1 MSGQKLSKRELRDAF
16 GLFATGVTV
25 VTAVSAEGEP
35 LGTTANSFTSVS
47 LDPPALLWCLA
58 SSSSTRAAFV
68 VGAPFAVHVLAHD
81 QRDLALHFARRSRD
95 KFEIDGHWRAKP
107 LPPQVADVLCRFECL
122 VTAVHPAGDHS
133 IIVGE
138 VTAITRHQ
146 GGSALVFFSGRFGSF
161 VSDRGSPHVDV
172 WHNWRDEWV

>member
-1 MSGQKLSKRELRDAF
+1 MAEQRLSKRELRDAF

-25 VTAVSAEGEP
+25 VTAVTPNGEP
-35 LGTTANSFTSVS
+35 VGTTANSFTSVS
-47 LDPPALLWCLA
+47 LEPPLLLWCLA
-58 SSSSTRAAFV
+58 NSSSTRAAFV

-107 LPPQVADVLCRFECL
+107 APPQVADVLCRFECL
-122 VTAVHPAGDHS
+122 VTAVYPAGDHV

-138 VTAITRHQ
+138 VMAVTRQ
-146 GGSALVFFSGRFGSF
+146 EGGSALAFFSGRFGSF
-161 VSDRGSPHVDV
+161 VSDRRSPHVDV
-172 WHNWRDEWV
+172 WHSWRDEWV

>member
-1 MSGQKLSKRELRDAF
+1 MPRQRLSTRDLRDAF

-25 VTAVSAEGEP
+25 VTAVAPNGEP
-35 LGTTANSFTSVS
+35 VGTTANSFTSVS
-47 LDPPALLWCLA
+47 LDPPLLLWCLA
-58 SSSSTRAAFV
+58 NSSSTRAAFH

-95 KFEIDGHWRAKP
+95 KFEVDGHWRAEP
-107 LPPQVADVLCRFECL
+107 APPQVADVLCRFECS
-122 VTAVHPAGDHS
+122 VSEVHPAGDHV

-138 VTAITRHQ
+138 VMTVTRQ
-146 GGSALVFFSGRFGSF
+146 EGSSPLAFFSGCFGSF

-172 WHNWRDEWV
+172 WDSWRDEWV